1 MAGIKNKNVLVLVGP
16 TCSGKSSVG
25 FLLAKELNGEI
36 ISADSRQI
44 YKYLDIGT
52 AKPPVQERKKVTH
65 HFIDELLPEHDFNA
79 GEFSNQ
85 ARERVDTIF
94 ESGKQPIVV
103 GGSGLYIQAFID
115 GFFEGPS
122 ADKEV
127 RDEIYKVLDK
137 NGKEGLLE
145 ELRKVDPLSA
155 SRMLPS
161 NLHRIIRALEVYK
174 VTGTPISELQKINI
188 PPNFQ
193 SVLVGLQWDRSKLYE
208 RINERVDG
216 MLNSGLLNEVKSLV
230 EKGYSTKITSLRTV
244 GYQEV
249 FQFFEGKISYDYMVE
264 LIKRNSRRYAK
275 RQLTWFRRDERIKW
289 FEMSTEV
296 DFNRISKE
304 IISYFGNI
312 SG

>member
-1 MAGIKNKNVLVLVGP
+1 MAGIKKKNVLVLVGP
-16 TCSGKSSVG
+16 TCSGKSTVG
-25 FLLAKELNGEI
+25 FLIAKEIKGEI

-52 AKPPVQERKKVTH
+52 AKPPVQERKKIKH

-85 ARERVDTIF
+85 ARERIDTIF
-94 ESGKQPIVV
+94 NAGKQPIVV

-122 ADKEV
+122 ADKDV
-127 RDEIYKVLDK
+127 REKIYEELHKK
-137 NGKEGLLE
+137 GKEGLLE

-188 PPNFQ
+188 SPNFH

-208 RINERVDG
+208 RINERVDW

-249 FQFFEGKISYDYMVE
+249 FQFFEGKISYVDMVE

-275 RQLTWFRRDERIKW
+275 RQLTWFRRDGRIKW
-289 FEMSTEV
+289 FELGGEL
-296 DFNRISKE
+296 DFNRVSKE
-304 IISYFGNI
+304 IISYFGMI

>member
-1 MAGIKNKNVLVLVGP
+1 MAGIKKKNVLVLVGP
-16 TCSGKSSVG
+16 TCSGKSTVG
-25 FLLAKELNGEI
+25 FLIAKEIKGEI

-52 AKPPVQERKKVTH
+52 AKPPVQERKKIKH

-85 ARERVDTIF
+85 ARERIDTIF
-94 ESGKQPIVV
+94 NAGKQPIVV

-122 ADKEV
+122 ADKDV
-127 RDEIYKVLDK
+127 REKIYEELHKK
-137 NGKEGLLE
+137 GKEGLLE

-188 PPNFQ
+188 SPNFN
-193 SVLVGLQWDRSKLYE
+193 SVLVGLQWDRIKLYE
-208 RINERVDG
+208 RINERVDW

-249 FQFFEGKISYDYMVE
+249 FQFFEGKISYVDMVE

-275 RQLTWFRRDERIKW
+275 RQLTWFRRDGRIKW
-289 FEMSTEV
+289 FELGAEL
-296 DFNRISKE
+296 DFNRVSKE
-304 IISYFGNI
+304 IISYFGMI